1 MLRTPGA
8 STGLAADAPADA
20 ASSSSSSKVF
30 TPKHIMASAL
40 LLFAALVWC
49 VFVWCGLLAGE
60 LEGALLAFF
69 CVLPLVLMMLPMDV
83 CRPRC
88 TLRRSSLPL
97 QTRDGS
103 THGLTT
109 TSSSGSSLLDAAPSC
124 DGLAGCFLCSNT
136 MRRVFWPSSRAAPPF
151 LEVLMADALCSLS
164 KVFADAGL
172 VVAVLLKRLLIYY
185 PALLSPLS
193 PASSSGVGSLSS
205 GGFNSSSG
213 LDLPSTLSLVLPPLL
228 ASLPYLLRMQQ
239 LSVNL
244 RRGDARDRPLHWINM
259 AKQVPMAITNDIAM
273 QHARKTMFSFWRNKN
288 EGF

>member
-8 STGLAADAPADA
+8 VAGLAADASAEDRFGSASPA
-20 ASSSSSSKVF
+20 SNNKVF

-40 LLFAALVWC
+40 LLFAALMWC
-49 VFVWCGLLAGE
+49 VFVWCGLLSGE

-69 CVLPLVLMMLPMDV
+69 CVLPLVLVMLPMDV

-88 TLRRSSLPL
+88 TLRRPGLPT
-97 QTRDGS
+97 QARDGNAN
-103 THGLTT
+103 
-109 TSSSGSSLLDAAPSC
+109 GSDSLLEAPSC

-136 MRRVFWPSSRAAPPF
+136 MRRVFWPSSRAVPPF

-172 VVAVLLKRLLIYY
+172 VVAVLLKRLLVSY

-193 PASSSGVGSLSS
+193 FATSSSSGSDVDSLSS
-205 GGFNSSSG
+205 GGNSSNGSSG

-259 AKQVPMAITNDIAM
+259 AK
-273 QHARKTMFSFWRNKN
+273 
-288 EGF
+288 